1 MLPSLGEV
9 LAMEVCRR
17 GRPAVVAGADRL
29 DTPVR
34 WVHAI
39 ELTDVARLLRGGELV
54 LSTGIAL
61 PDDER
66 LLAAYITE
74 LADVGVA
81 GLAVELGRR
90 YAGSLPDAL
99 VAAAARTGLPLI
111 AFEHE
116 VAFIEITEAVHARI
130 IDAQL
135 EELRVS
141 ERLHEMF
148 TELSVAGASPE
159 EVVRQAAALA
169 GRPVI
174 LADLS
179 HRVLAFSPGGADPGR
194 LLSGFAGRSRSV
206 RLSGRTAYD
215 EASGWLVTP
224 VGAQGEDWG
233 RVILVC
239 SEPPSG
245 LDSVLLERTATTL
258 ALGRLLTRHRE
269 SLERQ
274 AHRTLISGIISQ
286 AHADPAEAAV
296 RARALGV
303 PVDGRQLIAMV
314 LRFGDVSESASALS
328 SGVLGMPAHARV
340 LDLADAAADAC
351 RAERIPSLVGTLDD
365 DRAGAMLS
373 LDPRAEPDDVLAKL
387 ATRIRDRADAAVI
400 GVGAA
405 VGSIR
410 DVRRSFLE
418 ASQVADLATSRP
430 DDRGPIFY
438 RLPDLRLRGL
448 LHLLRD
454 DPRLQTFVERELG
467 TLLAA
472 DPGLLDVL
480 AAYLAAGGNK
490 AEAAKTSHLARPTFY
505 ERLRRIE
512 RILGTDLS
520 SAESRTS
527 LHVALLAL
535 NTSRGPAN
543 LADLGGLGGVADEAA
558 GLRHGLGGLGEETPE
573 QMEVVGVD
581 REQLEMRVD
590 AAVLGVLGE
599 VAGFAQQRVTGG
611 GLDQHGRQAG
621 QVGGQRVDQGV
632 ISGMSGQVEA
642 GRRAPELVELM
653 RHAVHAAR
661 GQVHPGAEQDRAV
674 RHREILLLET
684 EQERE
689 DQAAA

>member
-1 MLPSLGEV
+1 MLPSLDEV

-17 GRPAVVAGADRL
+17 GRPAVVAGHDRL

-61 PDDER
+61 PDDDR
-66 LLAAYITE
+66 LLTAYVTE

-90 YAGSLPDAL
+90 YAGSLPAAL
-99 VAAAARTGLPLI
+99 IAAAARTGLPLI
-111 AFEHE
+111 AFERE

-135 EELRVS
+135 DELRVS

-148 TELSVAGASPE
+148 TELSVAGASPDE
-159 EVVRQAAALA
+159 IVRQAATLA

-179 HRVLAFSPGGADPGR
+179 HRVLALSPGGADPGR
-194 LLSGFAGRSRSV
+194 LLAGFAARSRSI
-206 RLSGRTAYD
+206 RLSGRTSFD

-239 SEPPSG
+239 DAAPSST
-245 LDSVLLERTATTL
+245 DTVLLERAATTL

-274 AHRTLISGIISQ
+274 AHRTLISGLISQ

-303 PVDGRQLIAMV
+303 PVDGRQLIALV
-314 LRFGDVSESASALS
+314 LRFRDPVAAGPLGPPGALGVS
-328 SGVLGMPAHARV
+328 AHARV
-340 LDLADAAADAC
+340 LDLADATAAAC
-351 RAERIPSLVGTLDD
+351 RDERIPSLVGTLDD

-373 LDPRAEPDDVLAKL
+373 LGPQVEADDVLTRL
-387 ATRIRDRADAAVI
+387 ATRIRDRAGADPEVLVI
-400 GVGAA
+400 GVGATA
-405 VGSIR
+405 GSIR

-418 ASQVADLATSRP
+418 ASQVADVAASRLDSAP
-430 DDRGPIFY
+430 ALFY

-467 TLLAA
+467 ALLAA
-472 DPGLLDVL
+472 DPGLIETLK
-480 AAYLAAGGNK
+480 AYLAAGGNK
-490 AEAAKTSHLARPTFY
+490 AEAAKAAHLARPTFY
-505 ERLRRIE
+505 DRLRRIE

-535 NTSRGPAN
+535 
-543 LADLGGLGGVADEAA
+543 
-558 GLRHGLGGLGEETPE
+558 
-573 QMEVVGVD
+573 
-581 REQLEMRVD
+581 D
-590 AAVLGVLGE
+590 AARP
-599 VAGFAQQRVTGG
+599 ASTG
-611 GLDQHGRQAG
+611 
-621 QVGGQRVDQGV
+621 
-632 ISGMSGQVEA
+632 S
-642 GRRAPELVELM
+642 
-653 RHAVHAAR
+653 
-661 GQVHPGAEQDRAV
+661 
-674 RHREILLLET
+674 
-684 EQERE
+684 
-689 DQAAA
+689 

>member
-1 MLPSLGEV
+1 MALSLGDV

-17 GRPAVVAGADRL
+17 GRPVVVAGADRL
-29 DTPVR
+29 DSPVR
-34 WVHAI
+34 WVHAM

-61 PDDER
+61 PDDDR
-66 LLAAYITE
+66 LLADYVAE
-74 LADVGVA
+74 LAEVGVA

-90 YAGSLPDAL
+90 YAGSLPGAL

-111 AFEHE
+111 AFERE
-116 VAFIEITEAVHARI
+116 VAFVEITEAVHARI

-135 EELRVS
+135 DELRVS

-148 TELSVAGASPE
+148 TELSVAGASAE
-159 EVVRQAAALA
+159 EVVGQAAALA

-179 HRVLAFSPGGADPGR
+179 HRVLAFSPGGADPDR
-194 LLSGFAGRSRSV
+194 LLSGFAARSRSLV
-206 RLSGRTAYD
+206 SRGRTFFD
-215 EASGWLVTP
+215 EGSGWLVTP
-224 VGAQGEDWG
+224 VGARGEDWG

-239 SEPPSG
+239 SEAPSG
-245 LDSVLLERTATTL
+245 LDSVLLERAATTL

-296 RARALGV
+296 RSRALGV
-303 PVDGRQLIAMV
+303 PVDGRQLIALV
-314 LRFGDVSESASALS
+314 LRFRDLPVSGPL
-328 SGVLGMPAHARV
+328 GVSAHARV
-340 LDLADAAADAC
+340 LDLADTAAAAC

-373 LDPRAEPDDVLAKL
+373 LGPRVEPDEVVTRL
-387 ATRIRDRADAAVI
+387 ATRIRDRAGLDPDALVI
-400 GVGAA
+400 GVGATA
-405 VGSIR
+405 GSIR

-418 ASQVADLATSRP
+418 ASQVADVAASRP
-430 DDRGPIFY
+430 ETALFY

-467 TLLAA
+467 ALLADSDA
-472 DPGLLDVL
+472 GLLDVL

-490 AEAAKTSHLARPTFY
+490 AEAAKASHLARPTFY

-535 NTSRGPAN
+535 NASR
-543 LADLGGLGGVADEAA
+543 VA
-558 GLRHGLGGLGEETPE
+558 
-573 QMEVVGVD
+573 
-581 REQLEMRVD
+581 
-590 AAVLGVLGE
+590 
-599 VAGFAQQRVTGG
+599 
-611 GLDQHGRQAG
+611 
-621 QVGGQRVDQGV
+621 
-632 ISGMSGQVEA
+632 
-642 GRRAPELVELM
+642 
-653 RHAVHAAR
+653 
-661 GQVHPGAEQDRAV
+661 
-674 RHREILLLET
+674 
-684 EQERE
+684 
-689 DQAAA
+689 

>member
-1 MLPSLGEV
+1 MLPSLSEV
-9 LAMEVCRR
+9 LAMDVCRR

-34 WVHAI
+34 WVHAM

-66 LLAAYITE
+66 LLAAYVTE
-74 LADVGVA
+74 LAEVGVA

-90 YAGSLPDAL
+90 YAGSLPAAL
-99 VAAAARTGLPLI
+99 VAAARKAGLPLI
-111 AFEHE
+111 AFERE

-135 EELRVS
+135 DELRAS

-148 TELSVAGASPE
+148 TELSVAGAPPE
-159 EVVRQAAALA
+159 EIVRQAAALA

-194 LLSGFAGRSRSV
+194 LLSGFAARSRSV
-206 RLSGRTAYD
+206 RGPGRTVYD

-224 VGAQGEDWG
+224 VGARGEDWG

-239 SEPPSG
+239 DGPPAAT
-245 LDSVLLERTATTL
+245 DSVLIERAATTL

-296 RARALGV
+296 RSRALGV

-314 LRFGDVSESASALS
+314 LRFRDRMASGPGGPRGMGPGGPRGMGPGGPRGMGPGGL
-328 SGVLGMPAHARV
+328 LGMPAHARV
-340 LDLADAAADAC
+340 LDLADAAAAAC

-373 LDPRAEPDDVLAKL
+373 LGPRVEPDDVLTRL
-387 ATRIRDRADAAVI
+387 ATRIMDRAGVDPDLLVI
-400 GVGAA
+400 GVGATA
-405 VGSIR
+405 GSIR

-418 ASQVADLATSRP
+418 ASQVADVAASRLDP
-430 DDRGPIFY
+430 AAPLFY

-467 TLLAA
+467 
-472 DPGLLDVL
+472 
-480 AAYLAAGGNK
+480 
-490 AEAAKTSHLARPTFY
+490 
-505 ERLRRIE
+505 
-512 RILGTDLS
+512 
-520 SAESRTS
+520 
-527 LHVALLAL
+527 ALLADSG
-535 NTSRGPAN
+535 T
-543 LADLGGLGGVADEAA
+543 GL
-558 GLRHGLGGLGEETPE
+558 
-573 QMEVVGVD
+573 
-581 REQLEMRVD
+581 
-590 AAVLGVLGE
+590 
-599 VAGFAQQRVTGG
+599 
-611 GLDQHGRQAG
+611 
-621 QVGGQRVDQGV
+621 
-632 ISGMSGQVEA
+632 I
-642 GRRAPELVELM
+642 
-653 RHAVHAAR
+653 
-661 GQVHPGAEQDRAV
+661 
-674 RHREILLLET
+674 
-684 EQERE
+684 
-689 DQAAA
+689 

>member
-1 MLPSLGEV
+1 MLPSLSEV
-9 LAMEVCRR
+9 LAMEACRR
-17 GRPAVVAGADRL
+17 GRPLIVAGADRL

-61 PDDER
+61 PDEER

-90 YAGSLPDAL
+90 YAGSLPAAL
-99 VAAAARTGLPLI
+99 VTAAQQAGLPLI

-135 EELRVS
+135 DELRVS

-148 TELSVAGASPE
+148 TELSVAGASSE
-159 EVVRQAAALA
+159 EIVRQAAALA

-179 HRVLAFSPGGADPGR
+179 HRVLACEPAGSDPGR
-194 LLSGFAGRSRSV
+194 LLSGFAARSRSV
-206 RLSGRTAYD
+206 VVRGRTAYD
-215 EASGWLVTP
+215 EASRWLVTP

-239 SEPPSG
+239 DGPPSPT
-245 LDSVLLERTATTL
+245 DTVLIERAATTL

-296 RARALGV
+296 RSRALGV

-314 LRFGDVSESASALS
+314 LRFREPGLGVS
-328 SGVLGMPAHARV
+328 AHARV
-340 LDLADAAADAC
+340 LDMADAAAAAC

-373 LDPRAEPDDVLAKL
+373 LGPQVAPDDVLTRL
-387 ATRIRDRADAAVI
+387 ATRIRDRAGVDPDVLVI
-400 GVGAA
+400 GVGATA
-405 VGSIR
+405 GSIR

-418 ASQVADLATSRP
+418 ASQVADVAASRP
-430 DDRGPIFY
+430 DGRDPLFY

-467 TLLAA
+467 ALLAA
-472 DPGLLDVL
+472 DPGLIDAL
-480 AAYLAAGGNK
+480 AAYLTAGGNK
-490 AEAAKTSHLARPTFY
+490 AEAAKASHLARPTFY

-535 NTSRGPAN
+535 
-543 LADLGGLGGVADEAA
+543 
-558 GLRHGLGGLGEETPE
+558 
-573 QMEVVGVD
+573 
-581 REQLEMRVD
+581 D
-590 AAVLGVLGE
+590 AA
-599 VAGFAQQRVTGG
+599 
-611 GLDQHGRQAG
+611 
-621 QVGGQRVDQGV
+621 
-632 ISGMSGQVEA
+632 
-642 GRRAPELVELM
+642 RA
-653 RHAVHAAR
+653 
-661 GQVHPGAEQDRAV
+661 GAEQPG
-674 RHREILLLET
+674 
-684 EQERE
+684 
-689 DQAAA
+689 

>member
-1 MLPSLGEV
+1 VLPSLGEV
-9 LAMEVCRR
+9 LAMDVCRR
-17 GRPAVVAGADRL
+17 GRPCVVAGAERL

-66 LLAAYITE
+66 LLAGYVTE

-99 VAAAARTGLPLI
+99 VAAASRTGLPLI

-148 TELSVAGASPE
+148 TELSVAGAAPE
-159 EVVRQAAALA
+159 EVVGQAAALA

-179 HRVLAFSPGGADPGR
+179 HRVLAFSAGGADPGR
-194 LLSGFAGRSRSV
+194 LLTGFAARSRSV
-206 RLSGRTAYD
+206 RTSGRTLYD

-245 LDSVLLERTATTL
+245 LDSVLLERAATTL

-296 RARALGV
+296 RSRALGV
-303 PVDGRQLIAMV
+303 PVDGRQLISLV
-314 LRFGDVSESASALS
+314 LRFREPGLGVS
-328 SGVLGMPAHARV
+328 AHARV
-340 LDLADAAADAC
+340 LDLADTTAAAC

-365 DRAGAMLS
+365 ARVGAMLS
-373 LDPRAEPDDVLAKL
+373 LGPQADVEDVLTKV
-387 ATRIRDRADAAVI
+387 ATWIRDRAPAVLV
-400 GVGAA
+400 GVGATA
-405 VGSIR
+405 ESIR

-418 ASQVADLATSRP
+418 ASQVADVAASRP
-430 DDRGPIFY
+430 GGHDQLFY

-467 TLLAA
+467 ALLAA
-472 DPGLLDVL
+472 DPGLVDAL
-480 AAYLAAGGNK
+480 AAYLDAGGNK
-490 AEAAKTSHLARPTFY
+490 AEAAKAAHLARPTFY
-505 ERLRRIE
+505 QRLRRIE
-512 RILGTDLS
+512 RICGTDLS

-527 LHVALLAL
+527 LHVALLA
-535 NTSRGPAN
+535 
-543 LADLGGLGGVADEAA
+543 
-558 GLRHGLGGLGEETPE
+558 
-573 QMEVVGVD
+573 
-581 REQLEMRVD
+581 RE
-590 AAVLGVLGE
+590 
-599 VAGFAQQRVTGG
+599 
-611 GLDQHGRQAG
+611 
-621 QVGGQRVDQGV
+621 
-632 ISGMSGQVEA
+632 S
-642 GRRAPELVELM
+642 P
-653 RHAVHAAR
+653 
-661 GQVHPGAEQDRAV
+661 
-674 RHREILLLET
+674 
-684 EQERE
+684 
-689 DQAAA
+689 

>member
-1 MLPSLGEV
+1 MLPSLDEV

-17 GRPAVVAGADRL
+17 GRPVVVAGHDRL

-61 PDDER
+61 PDDDR
-66 LLAAYITE
+66 LLTAYVTE
-74 LADVGVA
+74 LAEVGVA

-99 VAAAARTGLPLI
+99 VAAAKQAGLPLI
-111 AFEHE
+111 AFERE

-135 EELRVS
+135 DELRVS

-148 TELSVAGASPE
+148 TELSMAGASAE
-159 EVVRQAAALA
+159 EIVRQAAALA

-179 HRVLAFSPGGADPGR
+179 HRVLACEPAGADPGR
-194 LLSGFAGRSRSV
+194 LLSGFAARNRSV
-206 RLSGRTAYD
+206 RLSGRTAFD

-224 VGAQGEDWG
+224 VGAHGEDWG

-239 SEPPSG
+239 DGPPSST
-245 LDSVLLERTATTL
+245 DTVLIERAATTL

-296 RARALGV
+296 RSRALGV
-303 PVDGRQLIAMV
+303 PVDGRQLIALV
-314 LRFGDVSESASALS
+314 LRFRDPVVSGPL
-328 SGVLGMPAHARV
+328 GVSAHARV
-340 LDLADAAADAC
+340 LDLADATAAAC

-373 LDPRAEPDDVLAKL
+373 LGPQVEPDDVLTGL
-387 ATRIRDRADAAVI
+387 ATRIRDRAGVDPEVLVI
-400 GVGAA
+400 GVGATA
-405 VGSIR
+405 GSIR

-418 ASQVADLATSRP
+418 ASQVADVAASRLDSAP
-430 DDRGPIFY
+430 ALFY

-467 TLLAA
+467 
-472 DPGLLDVL
+472 GLLGTDPAL
-480 AAYLAAGGNK
+480 IDTLEAYLAAGGNK
-490 AEAAKTSHLARPTFY
+490 AEAAKAAHLARPTFY
-505 ERLRRIE
+505 DRLRRIE

-535 NTSRGPAN
+535 NAAQ
-543 LADLGGLGGVADEAA
+543 AD
-558 GLRHGLGGLGEETPE
+558 
-573 QMEVVGVD
+573 Q
-581 REQLEMRVD
+581 
-590 AAVLGVLGE
+590 
-599 VAGFAQQRVTGG
+599 
-611 GLDQHGRQAG
+611 
-621 QVGGQRVDQGV
+621 
-632 ISGMSGQVEA
+632 
-642 GRRAPELVELM
+642 
-653 RHAVHAAR
+653 
-661 GQVHPGAEQDRAV
+661 
-674 RHREILLLET
+674 
-684 EQERE
+684 
-689 DQAAA
+689 

>member
-1 MLPSLGEV
+1 
-9 LAMEVCRR
+9 MEACRR
-17 GRPAVVAGADRL
+17 GRPLVVAGADRL
-29 DTPVR
+29 DVPVR

-39 ELTDVARLLRGGELV
+39 ELTDVAQLLRGGELV

-74 LADVGVA
+74 LAGIGVA

-90 YAGSLPDAL
+90 YAGSLPPAL
-99 VAAAARTGLPLI
+99 ITAARQAGLPLI

-135 EELRVS
+135 DELRVS

-148 TELSVAGASPE
+148 TELSVAGASAE

-179 HRVLAFSPGGADPGR
+179 HRVLAFSPGGGDPGQ
-194 LLSGFAGRSRSV
+194 LLSGFAARSRSV

-224 VGAQGEDWG
+224 VGARGEDWG

-239 SEPPSG
+239 SVPPSPT
-245 LDSVLLERTATTL
+245 DTVLIERAATTL

-296 RARALGV
+296 RSRALGV

-314 LRFGDVSESASALS
+314 LRFRDRMASGPGGPRGMGPGGPRGMGPGGL
-328 SGVLGMPAHARV
+328 LGMPAHARV
-340 LDLADAAADAC
+340 LDLADAAAAAC

-373 LDPRAEPDDVLAKL
+373 LGPRVEPDDVLTRL
-387 ATRIRDRADAAVI
+387 ATRIRDRAGVDPDLLVI
-400 GVGAA
+400 GVGATA
-405 VGSIR
+405 GSIR

-418 ASQVADLATSRP
+418 ASQVADVAASRLDSAAAP
-430 DDRGPIFY
+430 FY

-467 TLLAA
+467 ALLAA
-472 DPGLLDVL
+472 DSALIDAL

-490 AEAAKTSHLARPTFY
+490 AEAAKASHLARPTFY

-535 NTSRGPAN
+535 NASRA
-543 LADLGGLGGVADEAA
+543 
-558 GLRHGLGGLGEETPE
+558 
-573 QMEVVGVD
+573 
-581 REQLEMRVD
+581 
-590 AAVLGVLGE
+590 
-599 VAGFAQQRVTGG
+599 
-611 GLDQHGRQAG
+611 
-621 QVGGQRVDQGV
+621 
-632 ISGMSGQVEA
+632 S
-642 GRRAPELVELM
+642 
-653 RHAVHAAR
+653 
-661 GQVHPGAEQDRAV
+661 EQDRVSLA
-674 RHREILLLET
+674 RSEGANDTR
-684 EQERE
+684 
-689 DQAAA
+689 

>member
-9 LAMEVCRR
+9 LAMDVCRR

-74 LADVGVA
+74 LAEVGVA

-90 YAGSLPDAL
+90 YAGSLPPAL
-99 VAAAARTGLPLI
+99 VTAARQAGLPLI
-111 AFEHE
+111 VFERE

-135 EELRVS
+135 DELRVS

-148 TELSVAGASPE
+148 TDLSVAGASPE
-159 EVVRQAAALA
+159 EIVRQAAALA

-194 LLSGFAGRSRSV
+194 LLSGFAARSRSV

-215 EASGWLVTP
+215 EAAGWLVTS
-224 VGAQGEDWG
+224 VGARGEDWG

-239 SEPPSG
+239 DSAPSAT
-245 LDSVLLERTATTL
+245 DTVLIERAATTL

-286 AHADPAEAAV
+286 ADADPAEAAI
-296 RARALGV
+296 RSRALGV

-314 LRFGDVSESASALS
+314 LRFFEPGLGVS
-328 SGVLGMPAHARV
+328 AHARV
-340 LDLADAAADAC
+340 LDLADTAAAAC

-365 DRAGAMLS
+365 ARAGAMLS
-373 LDPRAEPDDVLAKL
+373 LGPRVEADDVLTRL
-387 ATRIRDRADAAVI
+387 ATRIRDRAGVGPGVLVI
-400 GVGAA
+400 GVGAT

-418 ASQVADLATSRP
+418 ASQVADVAASRTDGRDP
-430 DDRGPIFY
+430 LFY

-454 DPRLQTFVERELG
+454 DPRVQTFVERELG
-467 TLLAA
+467 ALLAA
-472 DPGLLDVL
+472 DPELIDALG
-480 AAYLAAGGNK
+480 AYLAAGGNK
-490 AEAAKTSHLARPTFY
+490 AEAAKASHLARPTFY

-527 LHVALLAL
+527 LHVALLARSA
-535 NTSRGPAN
+535 SR
-543 LADLGGLGGVADEAA
+543 ADTGSN
-558 GLRHGLGGLGEETPE
+558 
-573 QMEVVGVD
+573 
-581 REQLEMRVD
+581 MR
-590 AAVLGVLGE
+590 G
-599 VAGFAQQRVTGG
+599 
-611 GLDQHGRQAG
+611 
-621 QVGGQRVDQGV
+621 
-632 ISGMSGQVEA
+632 
-642 GRRAPELVELM
+642 
-653 RHAVHAAR
+653 
-661 GQVHPGAEQDRAV
+661 
-674 RHREILLLET
+674 
-684 EQERE
+684 
-689 DQAAA
+689 